1 MKKVTKSYLPG
12 LSNKGGDYRS
22 IYKGN
27 EYFNPKDMILNQ
39 NIFKMFQILQ
49 KKENINLIN
58 ANQSIKLLNNSLKI
72 YLQNIIQ
79 ELIQHNRRRNYSKYI
94 LFSKHSR
101 IISYNINVQ
110 RDPNPII
117 NEKKNKL
124 FHKKNLTLMR
134 TINVDKKLDL
144 LDKYNS
150 IKNNKEIKG
159 LSPEK
164 EKEEK
169 IEENSESNDDDDDF
183 FQKKKRKKSEE
194 QSNNKNDSDNDDKKE
209 YQGILNVHQSHELTS
224 NKLHAFKKF
233 KMGKIEL
240 KDLVFY
246 LEDNQTI
253 PLNKQLLYKAYT
265 EMTVAGNKKKE
276 IEEDQNNIIS
286 I

>member
-1 MKKVTKSYLPG
+1 MKKITKSYLPG

-22 IYKGN
+22 IYKGIDSLSS
-27 EYFNPKDMILNQ
+27 KDMILNHQ
-39 NIFKMFQILQ
+39 NSIKIFQNLQ

-58 ANQSIKLLNNSLKI
+58 VNQIIILLNNSLKT
-72 YLQNIIQ
+72 YLQDIIQ

-110 RDPNPII
+110 RDPDPNI

-124 FHKKNLTLMR
+124 YHKKKLNLIS

-150 IKNNKEIKG
+150 KKNNKEIKE

-164 EKEEK
+164 EKEEEEN
-169 IEENSESNDDDDDF
+169 IEENSDSNDDDDF
-183 FQKKKRKKSEE
+183 FQKKIRKKSEE
-194 QSNNKNDSDNDDKKE
+194 RNKNKNGDNEDKNE

-233 KMGKIEL
+233 DMGKIEL
-240 KDLVFY
+240 KDLVYY
-246 LEDNQTI
+246 LEENQNI
-253 PLNKQLLYKAYT
+253 PSNKLILYKAYT
-265 EMTVAGNKKKE
+265 DMTMTENKTKE
-276 IEEDQNNIIS
+276 IEEIKDDVI
-286 I
+286 